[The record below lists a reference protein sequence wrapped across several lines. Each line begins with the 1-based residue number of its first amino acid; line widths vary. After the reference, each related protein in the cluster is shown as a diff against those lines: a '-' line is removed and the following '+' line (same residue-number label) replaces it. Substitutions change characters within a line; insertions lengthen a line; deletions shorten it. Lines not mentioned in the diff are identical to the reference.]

1 MYVELMLLVLQ
12 RSREVPAI
20 CLGSSTA
27 IQGQEAAGLG
37 LQCSFFPTIEWSFQ
51 SRWVQIPPLS
61 TWDPNNL
68 SLEHRLTSGCF
79 AIANQT
85 SALAEMGDAAL
96 QHTDVGGTHGLFL
109 LLALQAP
116 HASSPSTRQR
126 QGLRGLS
133 AGWQHSLQLR
143 TLRGPRV
150 TPGDLP
156 AVLPCSSG
164 PQRSRNPQTRWS
176 QTRCAPR
183 RLQSP
188 ERHETMY
195 F

>member
-1 MYVELMLLVLQ
+1 MVFPEQMGSDSSSKHVGSQQPFPGTSSHFWLVCN
-12 RSREVPAI
+12 RTPNIGTGRNGGCGTPARR
-20 CLGSSTA
+20 C
-27 IQGQEAAGLG
+27 
-37 LQCSFFPTIEWSFQ
+37 
-51 SRWVQIPPLS
+51 RRN
-61 TWDPNNL
+61 TW
-68 SLEHRLTSGCF
+68 
-79 AIANQT
+79 
-85 SALAEMGDAAL
+85 
-96 QHTDVGGTHGLFL
+96 LFL

-150 TPGDLP
+150 TPSDLP

-188 ERHETMY
+188 ERHETTY